1 MGGKKKKKR
10 NRSGQRSRK
19 REKARVTEEIINFL
33 FNKNQNLIIIKTSK
47 IQSKTRQHKKH
58 QKISRC
64 KRKGQSANA
73 NAEMTQLLEL
83 TDKDCKAAV
92 IKMPQQAK
100 VNTLE
105 TIDSFSKPTNQKIK
119 NQMSIT
125 KLKNIRTKLDTPT
138 GWAQQQ
144 YRNDRGKRQ

>member
-1 MGGKKKKKR
+1 
-10 NRSGQRSRK
+10 
-19 REKARVTEEIINFL
+19 
-33 FNKNQNLIIIKTSK
+33 
-47 IQSKTRQHKKH
+47 
-58 QKISRC
+58 
-64 KRKGQSANA
+64 
-73 NAEMTQLLEL
+73 MTQLLEL

-138 GWAQQQ
+138 GWAQ
-144 YRNDRGKRQ
+144 